1 MFWSVWFN
9 RFKEVGMANERV
21 GTHEAKTH
29 LSEYINRVH
38 YGGERIVIERH
49 GKSVAALVSTED
61 LARLE
66 ESSSSSVE
74 ESYRKALE
82 EAGIEVTYP
91 NPGKRVPRKRR
102 LIEVEGKPLSEQ
114 IIEDRR

>member
-1 MFWSVWFN
+1 
-9 RFKEVGMANERV
+9 MANERV

-29 LSEYINRVH
+29 LSEYINRVR

-49 GKSVAALVSTED
+49 GKPVAALVGTGD

-66 ESSSSSVE
+66 ESAPESVE
-74 ESYRKALE
+74 ERYRKALK
-82 EAGIEVTYP
+82 EAGVEITYP
-91 NPGKRVPRKRR
+91 DPGKRVSRQRR

>member
-1 MFWSVWFN
+1 
-9 RFKEVGMANERV
+9 MANERV

-49 GKSVAALVSTED
+49 GKPVAALVSTED

-66 ESSSSSVE
+66 EPSSEKSVE
-74 ESYRKALE
+74 ERYREALE
-82 EAGIEVTYP
+82 KAGIEVTYP